1 MCSLHGLFDPQLNL
15 GTQIIPK
22 YSYYLLDPQPKIAMI
37 LKIISF

>member
-1 MCSLHGLFDPQLNL
+1 MCGVHGLFDPQLNL

-22 YSYYLLDPQPKIAMI
+22 CFYHLLDPQSKIAII